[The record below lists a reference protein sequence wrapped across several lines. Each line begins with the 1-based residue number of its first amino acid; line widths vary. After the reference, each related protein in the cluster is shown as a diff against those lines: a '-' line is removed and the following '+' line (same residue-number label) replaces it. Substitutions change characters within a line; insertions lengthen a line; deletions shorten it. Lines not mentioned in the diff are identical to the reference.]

1 MTAVLCTPLRIERA
15 ALRRAGRSM
24 RVVHTG
30 MGPRRAAATA
40 RALSRGTDPVLV
52 AGVGGGLA
60 SQVRP
65 GDVVVADEV
74 RGRGAPVPIRSA
86 PLLAGALR
94 RLGLTVHV
102 GPIVSSPR
110 IAAGRARRAL
120 AVDGALAV
128 DMESAELAVVAG
140 VPFAVVRAIVDSVDH
155 PLHHPGTPGRGLVAL
170 RTLRASVPALEQWA
184 AATGPR
190 EVVPAEEAD
199 LVLVVGAPSSSHAR
213 RLVERTERAGV
224 PIHRVGVVDDIDLC
238 WLAGVARIGLIAD
251 PGLLDEVVNCLRGL
265 GPVTAREPRL
275 IDEDLTFA
283 LTQEVI

>member
-60 SQVRP
+60 PQVRP

-199 LVLVVGAPSSSHAR
+199 VVLVVSAPSASHS
-213 RLVERTERAGV
+213 RLVELTERAGV
-224 PIHRVGVVDDIDLC
+224 PVHRVSTVDDIDLH
-238 WLAGVARIGLIAD
+238 WLADAASVGLIAGPD
-251 PGLLDEVVNCLRGL
+251 LVDEVVDCLAGL